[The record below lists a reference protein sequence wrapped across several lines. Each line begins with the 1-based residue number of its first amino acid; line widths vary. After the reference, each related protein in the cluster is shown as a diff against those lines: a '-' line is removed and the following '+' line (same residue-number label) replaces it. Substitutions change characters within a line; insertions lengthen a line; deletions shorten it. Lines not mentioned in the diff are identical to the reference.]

1 MYTNVPGWRY
11 VVLQA
16 TQHVVF
22 QIHVFRRERAEKMP
36 FGSSVSRFPPR
47 YRYLRLANEEKAS
60 GLRYVRRLLSSRK
73 YSRDSSELKM
83 PGESSTR

>member
-1 MYTNVPGWRY
+1 
-11 VVLQA
+11 
-16 TQHVVF
+16 
-22 QIHVFRRERAEKMP
+22 MP